1 LTEATLIMLRS
12 ALAVNNS
19 ERQSYRI
26 YQRKLNLPGVAAGGD
41 GAYITAMS
49 FEEQIAT
56 FLGRSPRVATSAFIA
71 PGAFVAGDVTI
82 GEEAS
87 IWPGC
92 SLRGDIAPI
101 AIGAHSNIQDGSVV
115 HVADDLPAIVGEWV
129 TVGHKA
135 IVHACE
141 IGDEVLVGMG
151 AIILD
156 GAKIGRRCIIGAN
169 ATVTIQSE
177 IPPGSLVLGSPAT
190 IKRTLSEAEQA
201 GIRRWAE
208 RYVTLSRV
216 YLARTTGGEV
226 VAQRV
231 VS

>member
-1 LTEATLIMLRS
+1 
-12 ALAVNNS
+12 
-19 ERQSYRI
+19 
-26 YQRKLNLPGVAAGGD
+26 
-41 GAYITAMS
+41 MS
-49 FEEQIAT
+49 FDEQIAL
-56 FLGRSPRVATSAFIA
+56 FLGRSPRVAPSAFIA

-87 IWPGC
+87 VWPGC

-101 AIGAHSNIQDGSVV
+101 EVGAHSNIQDGSVV

-141 IGDEVLVGMG
+141 IGNEVLVGMG

-156 GAKIGRRCIIGAN
+156 GAKVGPRCIIGAN
-169 ATVTIQSE
+169 ATVTMHSE
-177 IPPGSLVLGSPAT
+177 IPAGSLVLGSPAT
-190 IKRTLSEAEQA
+190 IKRTLSEEEQA

-208 RYVTLSRV
+208 RYVTLSRI
-216 YLARTTGGEV
+216 YLARTTGSEM
-226 VAQRV
+226 VAPRV